1 MCSVSHRFRPCPFP
15 VQRSRNL
22 GSYAFLSEQQTPLIG
37 WQTLFL
43 NLNTSASFESLTFV
57 LDFDGNDMMLAYSS
71 LRL

>member
-1 MCSVSHRFRPCPFP
+1 MCDVSHRFRPCPFP
-15 VQRSRNL
+15 VQRSRNF
-22 GSYAFLSEQQTPLIG
+22 GSYALFSVRAANALD

-43 NLNTSASFESLTFV
+43 PMNSSASFESLTFV